1 MVHMT
6 LGDKIRIRREEAGLS
21 QDELAHKL
29 GYKSRSTI
37 AKLESGVN
45 DLTQSKLKAFAD
57 ALNTTVADLL
67 DWDDPIE
74 KSNTEEAKKMIEL
87 FNVRLSS
94 LLKESGMSQTEL
106 SEMLGVSRSTVN
118 KWIIKKSLP
127 RMGIIQKLS
136 DYFGVP
142 KSYFLEESAE
152 NKRAYYLDPETARL
166 AQEVKDDPRYRALF
180 DATRKLSPDAMKE
193 VMNFI
198 AYQSKKE
205 GHDND

>member
-1 MVHMT
+1 MPT
-6 LGDKIRIRREEAGLS
+6 SEELKALFSNRLS
-21 QDELAHKL
+21 ALLNEHNINQAELAK
-29 GYKSRSTI
+29 I
-37 AKLESGVN
+37 
-45 DLTQSKLKAFAD
+45 
-57 ALNTTVADLL
+57 
-67 DWDDPIE
+67 
-74 KSNTEEAKKMIEL
+74 
-87 FNVRLSS
+87 
-94 LLKESGMSQTEL
+94 
-106 SEMLGVSRSTVN
+106 LGVSESTVG
-118 KWIIKKSLP
+118 KWMLMKSLP

>member
-1 MVHMT
+1 MPT
-6 LGDKIRIRREEAGLS
+6 SEEL
-21 QDELAHKL
+21 
-29 GYKSRSTI
+29 R
-37 AKLESGVN
+37 
-45 DLTQSKLKAFAD
+45 
-57 ALNTTVADLL
+57 ALF
-67 DWDDPIE
+67 
-74 KSNTEEAKKMIEL
+74 SN
-87 FNVRLSS
+87 RLSA
-94 LLKESGMSQTEL
+94 LLNEHSINQTEL
-106 SEMLGVSRSTVN
+106 AKILGVSESTVG
-118 KWIIKKSLP
+118 KWMLMKSLP

-136 DYFGVP
+136 DYFSVP
-142 KSYFLEESAE
+142 KSYFLEESAA

>member
-1 MVHMT
+1 MPT
-6 LGDKIRIRREEAGLS
+6 SEELRALFSNRLS
-21 QDELAHKL
+21 ALLNEHNINQAELAK
-29 GYKSRSTI
+29 I
-37 AKLESGVN
+37 
-45 DLTQSKLKAFAD
+45 
-57 ALNTTVADLL
+57 
-67 DWDDPIE
+67 
-74 KSNTEEAKKMIEL
+74 
-87 FNVRLSS
+87 
-94 LLKESGMSQTEL
+94 
-106 SEMLGVSRSTVN
+106 LGVSESTVG
-118 KWIIKKSLP
+118 KWMLMKSLP
-127 RMGIIQKLS
+127 RLGIIQNLS

>member
-1 MVHMT
+1 MPT
-6 LGDKIRIRREEAGLS
+6 SEELRALFSNRLS
-21 QDELAHKL
+21 ALLNEHNINQAELAK
-29 GYKSRSTI
+29 I
-37 AKLESGVN
+37 
-45 DLTQSKLKAFAD
+45 
-57 ALNTTVADLL
+57 
-67 DWDDPIE
+67 
-74 KSNTEEAKKMIEL
+74 
-87 FNVRLSS
+87 LSV
-94 LLKESGMSQTEL
+94 
-106 SEMLGVSRSTVN
+106 SESTVG
-118 KWIIKKSLP
+118 KWMLMKSLP

>member
-1 MVHMT
+1 MPT
-6 LGDKIRIRREEAGLS
+6 PEELRALFSNRLS
-21 QDELAHKL
+21 ALLNEHNINQAELAK
-29 GYKSRSTI
+29 I
-37 AKLESGVN
+37 
-45 DLTQSKLKAFAD
+45 
-57 ALNTTVADLL
+57 
-67 DWDDPIE
+67 
-74 KSNTEEAKKMIEL
+74 
-87 FNVRLSS
+87 
-94 LLKESGMSQTEL
+94 
-106 SEMLGVSRSTVN
+106 LGVSESTVG
-118 KWIIKKSLP
+118 KWMLMKSLP

-205 GHDND
+205 EGQDND

>member
-1 MVHMT
+1 M
-6 LGDKIRIRREEAGLS
+6 S
-21 QDELAHKL
+21 
-29 GYKSRSTI
+29 
-37 AKLESGVN
+37 
-45 DLTQSKLKAFAD
+45 
-57 ALNTTVADLL
+57 
-67 DWDDPIE
+67 
-74 KSNTEEAKKMIEL
+74 TEEAKKMMEL
-87 FNVRLSS
+87 FSIRLSS

-118 KWIIKKSLP
+118 KWIMQKSVP
-127 RMGIIQKLS
+127 RMGLIEKMSSI
-136 DYFGVP
+136 FGVP
-142 KSYFLEESAE
+142 KSYFLEEAAE

>member
-1 MVHMT
+1 MPT
-6 LGDKIRIRREEAGLS
+6 SEELRALFSNRLS
-21 QDELAHKL
+21 ALLNEHNINQAELAK
-29 GYKSRSTI
+29 I
-37 AKLESGVN
+37 
-45 DLTQSKLKAFAD
+45 
-57 ALNTTVADLL
+57 
-67 DWDDPIE
+67 
-74 KSNTEEAKKMIEL
+74 
-87 FNVRLSS
+87 
-94 LLKESGMSQTEL
+94 
-106 SEMLGVSRSTVN
+106 LGVSESTVG
-118 KWIIKKSLP
+118 KWMLMKSLP

-166 AQEVKDDPRYRALF
+166 AQELKDDPRYRTLF

>member
-1 MVHMT
+1 MPT
-6 LGDKIRIRREEAGLS
+6 PEELRALFSNRLS
-21 QDELAHKL
+21 ALLNEHNINQAELAK
-29 GYKSRSTI
+29 I
-37 AKLESGVN
+37 
-45 DLTQSKLKAFAD
+45 
-57 ALNTTVADLL
+57 
-67 DWDDPIE
+67 
-74 KSNTEEAKKMIEL
+74 
-87 FNVRLSS
+87 
-94 LLKESGMSQTEL
+94 
-106 SEMLGVSRSTVN
+106 LGVSESTVG
-118 KWIIKKSLP
+118 KWMLMKSLP

-180 DATRKLSPDAMKE
+180 DATRKLSPDALKE

>member
-1 MVHMT
+1 MPT
-6 LGDKIRIRREEAGLS
+6 SEELRALFSNRLS
-21 QDELAHKL
+21 ALLNEHNINQAELAK
-29 GYKSRSTI
+29 I
-37 AKLESGVN
+37 
-45 DLTQSKLKAFAD
+45 
-57 ALNTTVADLL
+57 
-67 DWDDPIE
+67 
-74 KSNTEEAKKMIEL
+74 
-87 FNVRLSS
+87 
-94 LLKESGMSQTEL
+94 
-106 SEMLGVSRSTVN
+106 LGVSESTVG
-118 KWIIKKSLP
+118 KWMLMKSLP

-166 AQEVKDDPRYRALF
+166 AQELKDDPRYRALF

>member
-1 MVHMT
+1 MPT
-6 LGDKIRIRREEAGLS
+6 PEELRALFSNRLS
-21 QDELAHKL
+21 ALLNEHNINQAELAK
-29 GYKSRSTI
+29 I
-37 AKLESGVN
+37 
-45 DLTQSKLKAFAD
+45 
-57 ALNTTVADLL
+57 
-67 DWDDPIE
+67 
-74 KSNTEEAKKMIEL
+74 
-87 FNVRLSS
+87 
-94 LLKESGMSQTEL
+94 
-106 SEMLGVSRSTVN
+106 LGVSESTVG
-118 KWIIKKSLP
+118 KWMLMKSLP

-142 KSYFLEESAE
+142 KSYFLEEAAE

-180 DATRKLSPDAMKE
+180 DATRKLSPDALKE

>member
-1 MVHMT
+1 MPT
-6 LGDKIRIRREEAGLS
+6 SEELRALFSNRLS
-21 QDELAHKL
+21 ALLNEHNINQAELAK
-29 GYKSRSTI
+29 I
-37 AKLESGVN
+37 
-45 DLTQSKLKAFAD
+45 
-57 ALNTTVADLL
+57 
-67 DWDDPIE
+67 
-74 KSNTEEAKKMIEL
+74 
-87 FNVRLSS
+87 
-94 LLKESGMSQTEL
+94 
-106 SEMLGVSRSTVN
+106 LGVSESTVG
-118 KWIIKKSLP
+118 KWMLMKSLP

-142 KSYFLEESAE
+142 KSYFLEESAA

>member
-1 MVHMT
+1 MPT
-6 LGDKIRIRREEAGLS
+6 SEELRALFSNRLS
-21 QDELAHKL
+21 ALLNEHNINQAELAK
-29 GYKSRSTI
+29 I
-37 AKLESGVN
+37 
-45 DLTQSKLKAFAD
+45 
-57 ALNTTVADLL
+57 
-67 DWDDPIE
+67 
-74 KSNTEEAKKMIEL
+74 
-87 FNVRLSS
+87 
-94 LLKESGMSQTEL
+94 
-106 SEMLGVSRSTVN
+106 LGVSESTVG
-118 KWIIKKSLP
+118 KWMLMKSLP

-142 KSYFLEESAE
+142 KSYFLEEAAE

-180 DATRKLSPDAMKE
+180 DATRKLSPDALKE

>member
-1 MVHMT
+1 MPT
-6 LGDKIRIRREEAGLS
+6 SEELRALFSNRLS
-21 QDELAHKL
+21 ALLNEHNINQAELAK
-29 GYKSRSTI
+29 I
-37 AKLESGVN
+37 
-45 DLTQSKLKAFAD
+45 
-57 ALNTTVADLL
+57 
-67 DWDDPIE
+67 
-74 KSNTEEAKKMIEL
+74 
-87 FNVRLSS
+87 
-94 LLKESGMSQTEL
+94 
-106 SEMLGVSRSTVN
+106 LGVSESTVG
-118 KWIIKKSLP
+118 KWMLMKSLP

-142 KSYFLEESAE
+142 KSYFLEEAAK

>member
-1 MVHMT
+1 MPT
-6 LGDKIRIRREEAGLS
+6 PEELRALFSNRLS
-21 QDELAHKL
+21 ALLNEHNINQAELAK
-29 GYKSRSTI
+29 I
-37 AKLESGVN
+37 
-45 DLTQSKLKAFAD
+45 
-57 ALNTTVADLL
+57 
-67 DWDDPIE
+67 
-74 KSNTEEAKKMIEL
+74 
-87 FNVRLSS
+87 
-94 LLKESGMSQTEL
+94 
-106 SEMLGVSRSTVN
+106 LGVSESTVG
-118 KWIIKKSLP
+118 KWMLMKSLP

-142 KSYFLEESAE
+142 KSYFLEEAAE
-152 NKRAYYLDPETARL
+152 NKRAYYLDPETAQL

>member
-1 MVHMT
+1 MPT
-6 LGDKIRIRREEAGLS
+6 SEELRALFSNRLS
-21 QDELAHKL
+21 ALLNEHNINQAELAK
-29 GYKSRSTI
+29 I
-37 AKLESGVN
+37 
-45 DLTQSKLKAFAD
+45 
-57 ALNTTVADLL
+57 
-67 DWDDPIE
+67 
-74 KSNTEEAKKMIEL
+74 
-87 FNVRLSS
+87 
-94 LLKESGMSQTEL
+94 
-106 SEMLGVSRSTVN
+106 LGVSESTVG
-118 KWIIKKSLP
+118 KWMLMKSLP

-136 DYFGVP
+136 DYFGVS

>member
-1 MVHMT
+1 
-6 LGDKIRIRREEAGLS
+6 
-21 QDELAHKL
+21 
-29 GYKSRSTI
+29 
-37 AKLESGVN
+37 
-45 DLTQSKLKAFAD
+45 
-57 ALNTTVADLL
+57 
-67 DWDDPIE
+67 
-74 KSNTEEAKKMIEL
+74 
-87 FNVRLSS
+87 
-94 LLKESGMSQTEL
+94 
-106 SEMLGVSRSTVN
+106 
-118 KWIIKKSLP
+118 
-127 RMGIIQKLS
+127 MGIIQKLS

>member
-1 MVHMT
+1 MPT
-6 LGDKIRIRREEAGLS
+6 SEELRALFSNRLS
-21 QDELAHKL
+21 ALLNEHNINQNELAK
-29 GYKSRSTI
+29 I
-37 AKLESGVN
+37 
-45 DLTQSKLKAFAD
+45 
-57 ALNTTVADLL
+57 
-67 DWDDPIE
+67 
-74 KSNTEEAKKMIEL
+74 
-87 FNVRLSS
+87 
-94 LLKESGMSQTEL
+94 
-106 SEMLGVSRSTVN
+106 LGVSESTVG
-118 KWIIKKSLP
+118 KWMLMKSLP

-142 KSYFLEESAE
+142 KSYFLEESAA

-205 GHDND
+205 EGQDND

>member
-1 MVHMT
+1 MT

-67 DWDDPIE
+67 DWDD
-74 KSNTEEAKKMIEL
+74 SD
-87 FNVRLSS
+87 SS
-94 LLKESGMSQTEL
+94 DKEPA
-106 SEMLGVSRSTVN
+106 
-118 KWIIKKSLP
+118 IKP
-127 RMGIIQKLS
+127 
-136 DYFGVP
+136 
-142 KSYFLEESAE
+142 
-152 NKRAYYLDPETARL
+152 YYLDPETARL
-166 AQEVKDDPRYRALF
+166 AQELKDDPRYRALF

>member
-1 MVHMT
+1 MPT
-6 LGDKIRIRREEAGLS
+6 SEEL
-21 QDELAHKL
+21 
-29 GYKSRSTI
+29 R
-37 AKLESGVN
+37 
-45 DLTQSKLKAFAD
+45 
-57 ALNTTVADLL
+57 ALF
-67 DWDDPIE
+67 
-74 KSNTEEAKKMIEL
+74 SN
-87 FNVRLSS
+87 RLSA
-94 LLKESGMSQTEL
+94 LLNEHNINQTEL
-106 SEMLGVSRSTVN
+106 AKILGVSESTVG
-118 KWIIKKSLP
+118 KWMLMKSLP

-142 KSYFLEESAE
+142 KSYFLEESAA

>member
-1 MVHMT
+1 MPT
-6 LGDKIRIRREEAGLS
+6 SEELRALFSNRLS
-21 QDELAHKL
+21 ALLNEHNINQAELAK
-29 GYKSRSTI
+29 I
-37 AKLESGVN
+37 
-45 DLTQSKLKAFAD
+45 
-57 ALNTTVADLL
+57 
-67 DWDDPIE
+67 
-74 KSNTEEAKKMIEL
+74 
-87 FNVRLSS
+87 
-94 LLKESGMSQTEL
+94 
-106 SEMLGVSRSTVN
+106 LGVSESTVG
-118 KWIIKKSLP
+118 KWMLMKSLP

-166 AQEVKDDPRYRALF
+166 AQEVKDNPRYRALF

>member
-1 MVHMT
+1 MPT
-6 LGDKIRIRREEAGLS
+6 SEEL
-21 QDELAHKL
+21 
-29 GYKSRSTI
+29 R
-37 AKLESGVN
+37 
-45 DLTQSKLKAFAD
+45 
-57 ALNTTVADLL
+57 ALF
-67 DWDDPIE
+67 
-74 KSNTEEAKKMIEL
+74 SN
-87 FNVRLSS
+87 RLSA
-94 LLKESGMSQTEL
+94 LLNEHNINQTEL
-106 SEMLGVSRSTVN
+106 AKILGVSESTVG
-118 KWIIKKSLP
+118 KWMLMKSLP

-142 KSYFLEESAE
+142 KSYFLEEAAA

-205 GHDND
+205 EGQDND

>member
-1 MVHMT
+1 MPT
-6 LGDKIRIRREEAGLS
+6 SEELRALFSNRLS
-21 QDELAHKL
+21 ALLNEHNINQAELAK
-29 GYKSRSTI
+29 I
-37 AKLESGVN
+37 
-45 DLTQSKLKAFAD
+45 
-57 ALNTTVADLL
+57 
-67 DWDDPIE
+67 
-74 KSNTEEAKKMIEL
+74 
-87 FNVRLSS
+87 
-94 LLKESGMSQTEL
+94 
-106 SEMLGVSRSTVN
+106 LGVSESTVG
-118 KWIIKKSLP
+118 KWMLMKSLP

-142 KSYFLEESAE
+142 KSYFLEEAAE